1 MRELVRETRMS
12 AQSLVLPLF
21 AVEGS
26 GVKREISTLPGQYH
40 WSCDRICE
48 AVEAALADGV
58 DKFLLFGIPA
68 DKDPLGTQ
76 AYAEDG
82 IVQRAMRVIRERF
95 PEVMIIGDVCLCEYT
110 SHGHC
115 GVLVDGQPDNDQTL
129 PLLAKT
135 AVSQVAAG
143 ADMVAPSAMMDDQ
156 IAAIR
161 EGLDDAGYTS
171 TPIMSY
177 STEYASAFYGPFRG
191 AADSAPSHG
200 DRKGYQM
207 DPHNVREGVRESL
220 LDWEQGADI
229 LMVKPALPYLDVL
242 SKVKEATDVPVAAYQ
257 VSGEYAMIKA
267 GAAAGLID
275 EERIV
280 LESATSIFRA
290 GADILITY
298 YAQRLARA
306 IHEERI
312 G

>member
-177 STEYASAFYGPFRG
+177 STKYASAFYGLFRG

>member
-177 STEYASAFYGPFRG
+177 STKYASAFYGPFRG